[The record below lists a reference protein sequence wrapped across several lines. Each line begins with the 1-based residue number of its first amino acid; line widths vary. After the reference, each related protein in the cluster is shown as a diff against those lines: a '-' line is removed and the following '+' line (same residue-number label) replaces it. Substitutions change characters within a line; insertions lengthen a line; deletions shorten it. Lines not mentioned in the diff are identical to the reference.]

1 MTDEILNDREIERF
15 VTAWQL
21 IPSKGGIFEF
31 TVNGEL
37 LYSKKATGRHA
48 EVGEIKALLE
58 QKLDVLRPARTSG
71 DTDTID
77 SAE

>member
-1 MTDEILNDREIERF
+1 MTDEILSDREIERF
-15 VTAWQL
+15 VGSWLL

-48 EVGEIKALLE
+48 DAGEIKALLE
-58 QKLDVLRPARTSG
+58 RKLAVLRPARTAG
-71 DTDTID
+71 DTQTI
-77 SAE
+77 EE

>member
-1 MTDEILNDREIERF
+1 LTDEILSDREIERF
-15 VTAWQL
+15 VGSWLL

-48 EVGEIKALLE
+48 EAGEIKALVE
-58 QKLDVLRPARTSG
+58 KKLAGLRPARATG
-71 DTDTID
+71 DTLTL
-77 SAE
+77 EE